1 MARALDQDE
10 LIERWTL
17 IGDDLERVA
26 SKRSAAK
33 LGFALLLKFFA
44 AHGRFPRR
52 RSELP
57 SAAEAFVAMHGECTL
72 NTNSRLDL
80 GHTGP

>member
-1 MARALDQDE
+1 VARELDQDE

-44 AHGRFPRR
+44 RGDPAPVHSRSHPPDPSGDAGGRPRP
-52 RSELP
+52 SDHLLVPLP
-57 SAAEAFVAMHGECTL
+57 AW
-72 NTNSRLDL
+72 
-80 GHTGP
+80 P